1 MPFAAMTEEVA
12 KAWVSKLD
20 PDLKYLLDENH
31 VEVLGQAHFA
41 RAAFENVGKFR
52 LLDDDR
58 TGLRA
63 TLKGQFGLD
72 QLASLKDRA
81 QVAAVLSTWEAAES
95 YQKAQDGAAAEDR
108 VTELPRSL
116 KPAEYL
122 RLRRAL
128 VAMIGKTE
136 DTMLPSHGMLGQ
148 KLKELEEGELMVE
161 LLEEVFSKEEADR
174 DVDAQPQLRRDGTI
188 KVKRGARV
196 VEGAPSNTEELRRRL
211 RILGSLYSMVKVRQ
225 PNHVWF
231 KDLGIETW
239 NLHADYVLGPRV
251 LFLAAKDE
259 CGREVKE
266 PSWPLVL
273 SYEYCIRKKAVELA
287 NEGRSL
293 ALALKSAREDSD
305 LEQEHFSIPM
315 AIAPPRTG
323 SGSSG
328 FARPGGENRGTKEK
342 EYEEW
347 KDDKGKRGEDR
358 GGGDKRAKRPRLPS
372 ELASNSQA
380 PDGRKLCY
388 GFNNPQEQCRGRC
401 GKVHACQ
408 VCLAPHP
415 YYLCPQFREAKKKEE
430 GNKAA

>member
-1 MPFAAMTEEVA
+1 
-12 KAWVSKLD
+12 LD
-20 PDLKYLLDENH
+20 PDLKYLLDENQ
-31 VEVLGQAHFA
+31 VEVLGQAQFA
-41 RAAFENVGKFR
+41 KAAFETVGKFR

-58 TGLRA
+58 PGLRV
-63 TLKGQFGLD
+63 TLKNQFGLD
-72 QLASLKDRA
+72 QLASLEDRS

-95 YQKAQDGAAAEDR
+95 YKKAQDSAAAEDR
-108 VTELPRSL
+108 VTGLPRSL

-122 RLRRAL
+122 RLRRT
-128 VAMIGKTE
+128 VEAMIGKTD
-136 DTMLPSHGMLGQ
+136 DTMLPSHGMVEQ
-148 KLKELEEGELMVE
+148 KLKELEEGELVVE
-161 LLEEVFSKEEADR
+161 MLEEVFSKEEADR
-174 DVDAQPQLRRDGTI
+174 DVDAQPQLMRDGTI
-188 KVKRGARV
+188 KVKRGAKV
-196 VEGAPSNTEELRRRL
+196 AVGAPSNTEELRRRL
-211 RILGSLYSMVKVRQ
+211 RILGSLFSMVKVKQ

-259 CGREVKE
+259 NGREVKK

-273 SYEYCIRKKAVELA
+273 SYEYRIRKKAVELA

-305 LEQEHFSIPM
+305 LKQEHFSTPM

-328 FARPGGENRGTKEK
+328 YAHQGGDDHGTKRK
-342 EYEEW
+342 DYADR
-347 KDDKGKRGEDR
+347 KDDRDRRGDDR
-358 GGGDKRAKRPRLPS
+358 KDDKRAKRPRLPAGLS
-372 ELASNSQA
+372 LKSTT

-388 GFNNPQEQCRGRC
+388 GFNNPQEKCKGRC

-408 VCLAPHP
+408 VCLDPKHP
-415 YYLCPQFREAKKKEE
+415 YYMCPQFREAKKKEE
-430 GNKAA
+430 GNKPA